1 MSNSIINIKV
11 MPRFENFR
19 VNGKDDSTIFFF
31 FVSTFKEARENNKR
45 TLANTEAKP

>member
-31 FVSTFKEARENNKR
+31 FREYIQRSKR
-45 TLANTEAKP
+45 KQQKDLSQY